1 MTRVEGPAV
10 VVGVD
15 GSHGSRAA
23 LHHALGEAA
32 RRHTGVRAV
41 VAYPPPH
48 YGAELFALDPL
59 PPVPD
64 PGPGATARARGL
76 VDEVV
81 TARRA
86 AAAPLP
92 DVATEVVGVAGPPA
106 DVLVDTAD
114 GADLLVIGH
123 RGHGAVHGRPTGP
136 VALGCILRSRC
147 PVTVVPPGEEDR

>member
-48 YGAELFALDPL
+48 HGAELFALDPL

>member
-114 GADLLVIGH
+114 GADSAGH
-123 RGHGAVHGRPTGP
+123 RSPGTWRGPRASDRSGGSRLHPAEPLPGHGRT
-136 VALGCILRSRC
+136 
-147 PVTVVPPGEEDR
+147 PG